1 MQGIE
6 ILAALAVFVAAI
18 YLIGLWRYRR
28 DQVRRRALAQSRAE
42 RHKAW
47 GGVYDHHRQHSSDDI
62 DAGASQ

>member
-47 GGVYDHHRQHSSDDI
+47 GGVYDQRQHSGDDI